1 MTDDR
6 RAQQDADLHPP
17 APAFSNNPL
26 FPLPSLQVDEF
37 VARVDCGSNV
47 SVCHTTGNC
56 CSLSG
61 SQGVEYELGMRWQVR
76 SEWPVEGKY
85 AAL

>member
-1 MTDDR
+1 M
-6 RAQQDADLHPP
+6 
-17 APAFSNNPL
+17 
-26 FPLPSLQVDEF
+26 DEF
-37 VARVDCGSNV
+37 VARVDRGSNE
-47 SVCHTTGNC
+47 SVCHATGNC

-76 SEWPVEGKY
+76 SEWPVEGNY